1 MYFVKIEFNDIIIA
15 FNKKLYLS
23 LFTISYNIQLKY
35 DDKNKLYDIGNSF
48 MSVTANLLISDS
60 FNFFKNQ
67 LIDLFILSF
76 ISATITIILYYSLV
90 PINDMLTIVKT
101 IGIQSNL
108 TSLIK
113 WINQLSNEE
122 KNIIMKISLFSLTT
136 IFIGLILLVSS
147 VITYLLELSIGNKIN
162 AFQAFILSLNI
173 LPNMFILSIICTI
186 IIYFGF
192 ILFILPGIILA
203 IGSSLSPIILIT
215 IKNISP
221 LKAIC
226 QSWKITF
233 RYWWLILSILL
244 FWLSSQMF
252 LTIFLGQ
259 FRFLPGL
266 VNNIISFTVNN
277 LITSFTLI
285 YFFRLY
291 MLVGKTIN

>member
-1 MYFVKIEFNDIIIA
+1 
-15 FNKKLYLS
+15 
-23 LFTISYNIQLKY
+23 
-35 DDKNKLYDIGNSF
+35 

-162 AFQAFILSLNI
+162 AFQSFILSLNI

>member
-1 MYFVKIEFNDIIIA
+1 
-15 FNKKLYLS
+15 
-23 LFTISYNIQLKY
+23 
-35 DDKNKLYDIGNSF
+35 
-48 MSVTANLLISDS
+48 
-60 FNFFKNQ
+60 
-67 LIDLFILSF
+67 
-76 ISATITIILYYSLV
+76 
-90 PINDMLTIVKT
+90 
-101 IGIQSNL
+101 
-108 TSLIK
+108 
-113 WINQLSNEE
+113 
-122 KNIIMKISLFSLTT
+122 MKISLFSLTT

-233 RYWWLILSILL
+233 RYWWLI
-244 FWLSSQMF
+244 
-252 LTIFLGQ
+252 
-259 FRFLPGL
+259 
-266 VNNIISFTVNN
+266 
-277 LITSFTLI
+277 
-285 YFFRLY
+285 
-291 MLVGKTIN
+291 